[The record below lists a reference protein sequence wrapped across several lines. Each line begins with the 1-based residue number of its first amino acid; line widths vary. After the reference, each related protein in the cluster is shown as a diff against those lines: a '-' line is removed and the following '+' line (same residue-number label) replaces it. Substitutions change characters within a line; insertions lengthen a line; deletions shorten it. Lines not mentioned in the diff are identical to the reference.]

1 MDLQLAAQYIGGP
14 AGALGEVIAEMVML
28 AVAGPVLHHTGL
40 VVLGLP
46 AVLADKAQ
54 RIAMPSHEMF
64 GVAEMP
70 Y

>member
-1 MDLQLAAQYIGGP
+1 
-14 AGALGEVIAEMVML
+14 MVML